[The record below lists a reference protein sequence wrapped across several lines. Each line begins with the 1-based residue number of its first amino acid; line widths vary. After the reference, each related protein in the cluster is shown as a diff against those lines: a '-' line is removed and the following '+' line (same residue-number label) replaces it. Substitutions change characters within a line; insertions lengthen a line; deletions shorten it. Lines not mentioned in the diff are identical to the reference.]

1 LDITVINFFRGI
13 IVSYLVQNDNDDFF
27 FKKIVTNSLKIFLVQ
42 CISLALGFLLNYVLV
57 KTVDLDDYG
66 YYIYIFSFFYLLLNF
81 CILGVDTLLIR
92 NIPVLES
99 NGKYGKLKGLFIFS
113 TAVSFFGSLITAS
126 IVSKTVGLFDIETRT
141 GINFFTLT
149 FSSLLIFSL
158 TAINQAY
165 LRGLNKNILSQIGE
179 KILKP
184 LVMILVVI
192 GTYFFHKTIVL
203 KELIWI
209 SVAVSGF
216 TLLTTYVFVG
226 KGGIARLKNSLS
238 SYNFSDWSNS
248 AISFF
253 IIGVLYV
260 LNSRV
265 DIFLLGTLGK
275 NSDVGIYNI
284 ALRISEV
291 ISFGLVTINFVLAP
305 VIAKLIEAD
314 AISQLQKLIT
324 RSAKL
329 VLYTTL
335 PVIIAIICFRESI
348 LSFFGPDFLKG
359 SNTLMILC
367 FGQFINIFFGSV
379 GLILMMSG
387 KQKFSIYSLAI
398 SSFFNVILSILLIPA
413 YGMTGAA
420 IATSSTL
427 VLWNSIMYFFVRKKM
442 KLRTTAF
449 SII

>member
-1 LDITVINFFRGI
+1 VINFFRGI
-13 IVSYLVQNDNDDFF
+13 IVFYLGQNDNDDFF
-27 FKKIVTNSLKIFLVQ
+27 FKKIVISSLKIFLLQ
-42 CISLALGFLLNYVLV
+42 CISLALGFFLNYILV

-66 YYIYIFSFFYLLLNF
+66 YYIYIFNFFYLLLNF

-126 IVSKTVGLFDIETRT
+126 IVSKAVGFFGIENKA
-141 GINFFTLT
+141 GINFFILT
-149 FSSLLIFSL
+149 FSTLLIFSL
-158 TAINQAY
+158 TAINQAC

-184 LVMILVVI
+184 LVMILIVI
-192 GTYFFHKTIVL
+192 GIYFSHKTIVL

-226 KGGIARLKNSLS
+226 KGGIARLRNSIS

-248 AISFF
+248 AIGFF
-253 IIGVLYV
+253 MIGVLYV
-260 LNSRV
+260 LNSRI
-265 DIFLLGTLGK
+265 DIFLLGTLSK

-284 ALRISEV
+284 ASRISDV

-305 VIAKLIEAD
+305 VITKLIETGE
-314 AISQLQKLIT
+314 ISALQKLIT

-329 VLYTTL
+329 VLFTAL
-335 PVIIAIICFRESI
+335 PIITAIICFRESI
-348 LSFFGPDFLKG
+348 LSFFGADFLRG
-359 SNTLMILC
+359 SNTLVILC
-367 FGQFINIFFGSV
+367 LGQFINIFFGSV

-387 KQKFSIYSLAI
+387 NQKFSIYSLAA
-398 SSFFNVILSILLIPA
+398 SSLFNIILNILLIPE
-413 YGMTGAA
+413 YGITGAA

-427 VLWNSIMYFFVRKKM
+427 VLWNFFMYFFVRKKVN
-442 KLRTTAF
+442 LRTTAF
-449 SII
+449 GII